1 MNNKY
6 ENDVEFREKTKQRNK
21 VANKLKWQN
30 TEPIKIGRPRKYDE
44 KLNLIFVQ

>member
-21 VANKLKWQN
+21 EANIKT
-30 TEPIKIGRPRKYDE
+30 TEYRTKKNR
-44 KLNLIFVQ
+44 

>member
-21 VANKLKWQN
+21 EANKLKRQN
-30 TEPIKIGRPRKYDE
+30 KEQKKKVGLVNMMK
-44 KLNLIFVQ
+44 N